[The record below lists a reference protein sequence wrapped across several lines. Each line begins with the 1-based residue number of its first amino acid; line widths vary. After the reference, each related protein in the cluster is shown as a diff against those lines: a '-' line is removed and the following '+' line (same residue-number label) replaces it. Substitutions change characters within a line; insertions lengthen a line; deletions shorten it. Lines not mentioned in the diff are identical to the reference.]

1 MEVVEQMDSG
11 RGANQRHCHALARP
25 PQPADSE
32 QSGHNVTDT
41 ALIGRGNACQLRL
54 LLFRHWLIC
63 ITRCMCADVCHV
75 VCVCAR
81 VYVLRFCFWFLL
93 TLETSFS
100 GDKKRELMTEVLAAR
115 DLFC

>member
-41 ALIGRGNACQLRL
+41 ALIGRGQRL
-54 LLFRHWLIC
+54 STEAF
-63 ITRCMCADVCHV
+63 A
-75 VCVCAR
+75 
-81 VYVLRFCFWFLL
+81 
-93 TLETSFS
+93 FS
-100 GDKKRELMTEVLAAR
+100 SLAHMYN
-115 DLFC
+115 

>member
-32 QSGHNVTDT
+32 HSGHNVTDT

-63 ITRCMCADVCHV
+63 ITMCMCADVCHV

-81 VYVLRFCFWFLL
+81 TCVFYASAFGFF
-93 TLETSFS
+93 
-100 GDKKRELMTEVLAAR
+100 
-115 DLFC
+115 